1 MPVIV
6 NKKDLLRFCVDALI
20 RSDMSME
27 NAQTI
32 AKILLQTEMWGI
44 HTHGVKNLYGYIQK
58 AEAGGVSFTDE
69 PDIEMQNG
77 SMAVINGNNTMG
89 YISATK
95 AMNLA
100 CEIAKAY
107 GISMVLVKNSCHF
120 GACGYY
126 ANIAAEKGYI
136 GIVLSNVDKKM
147 TIPGARGMVMGHN
160 PFALAAPAVKFP
172 SVILDISSSNVASLR
187 VLKAKHGGE
196 SIPNTWISDVNGLPT
211 TDPSRYPDEGAL
223 LPMGGHKGF
232 GIAMFIEI
240 LTSVLLSCPTSTED
254 EVHSWCFDLDKPNNV
269 SHAFVVINPELIDD
283 VNTPF
288 ADRVQAFV
296 DELHDAPKAVG
307 NDRITVPGERMW
319 ERYSKAKK
327 NGIELPEDVM
337 EEIRKIEKKFG
348 IELKEKRQA

>member
-1 MPVIV
+1 
-6 NKKDLLRFCVDALI
+6 
-20 RSDMSME
+20 
-27 NAQTI
+27 
-32 AKILLQTEMWGI
+32 
-44 HTHGVKNLYGYIQK
+44 
-58 AEAGGVSFTDE
+58 
-69 PDIEMQNG
+69 
-77 SMAVINGNNTMG
+77 
-89 YISATK
+89 
-95 AMNLA
+95 
-100 CEIAKAY
+100 
-107 GISMVLVKNSCHF
+107 
-120 GACGYY
+120 
-126 ANIAAEKGYI
+126 
-136 GIVLSNVDKKM
+136 M